1 MDIAQQSSKDGCLV
15 KSGHCLSTAAAI
27 RSGTP
32 QKSAFQCIALPAI
45 CTLCLFNVLIKFV
58 LHNIQ
63 FLTQWELANE
73 NRPCNNTCLYLKL
86 YCGELMNNC
95 LSWVIL

>member
-1 MDIAQQSSKDGCLV
+1 MDIAQQSLKGGCLV
-15 KSGHCLSTAAAI
+15 TSGHCLFTAAAI
-27 RSGTP
+27 QSDAL

-58 LHNIQ
+58 LHKIQ

-73 NRPCNNTCLYLKL
+73 
-86 YCGELMNNC
+86 
-95 LSWVIL
+95 S